1 MSDDNL
7 PELRNQTVGEHL
19 EEVFTAAVATVP
31 FAGGVAHLLSTYRQ
45 GRFDRWAEEVERQL
59 GELKAE
65 LLDDE
70 RFMDAFQRA
79 TLIALESHLDQKA
92 EMLAAGLREFGENP
106 DDWTDEVI
114 TRMFLMIERF
124 TPHHISAMQRLEAS
138 KEGSVPSDP
147 VQMALGIMRQRR
159 MHSERIDPVAE
170 DDPMLQG
177 AIARDLVDFNLVDRK
192 RADANVVFGGMT
204 SAPNWY
210 SPSTLAAEGQ
220 YLLRFLHYFTT
231 DNEEQS

>member
-7 PELRNQTVGEHL
+7 PELRSQTVGEHL
-19 EEVFTAAVATVP
+19 QEFFTAAVATVP

-59 GELKAE
+59 GDLKAE
-65 LLDDE
+65 LLNDE

-124 TPHHISAMQRLEAS
+124 TPHHILAMQRLHATKS
-138 KEGSVPSDP
+138 GSVTDP
-147 VQMALGIMRQRR
+147 VQMALSIMRKPVMDNDRV
-159 MHSERIDPVAE
+159 DPVAE
-170 DDPMLQG
+170 DDPMVQA
-177 AIARDLVDFNLVDRK
+177 AIAQDLVDFGLVDRK
-192 RADANVVFGGMT
+192 RADANIVFGGMT
-204 SAPNWY
+204 SSPDWY

-220 YLLRFLHYFTT
+220 LLLRFLYHFT
-231 DNEEQS
+231 EI